1 VDNYASRIIDRSFLF
16 LTIILLVNYF
26 APSESVGQTESNQ
39 KSYELLP
46 APDAWYN
53 SVDGVRIGGRL
64 LGQVPGTFGDG
75 PHRLKAGLWLGT
87 KLPDHPVSYYFQ
99 FTEPISSISDFG
111 SEANVALESYY
122 RTGFQGHN
130 ISFNKRWQT
139 GFDEQNYKELSITVG
154 VEDRFDSEYLFYQ
167 QLWQNE
173 WLYLVSAN
181 IDITNHGILGRYGL
195 QVSADANV
203 AGEASSFLRTTLD
216 FQQRIKLSDSFTV
229 NGRLFTGLAT
239 NNTVPEYLYAQS
251 FKSPRFWMDN
261 GLTRARGTIP
271 PNWMGIG
278 NIQVTGGANLRG
290 YLKRDIQSLNQGLV
304 PLFTSLS
311 AVNLEVDYPNPLD
324 KAISNIPVLGGIMK
338 LSSYLFFDSATS
350 LGITNREQSKT
361 LSDAGLGFMFSFN
374 IPDYLGKSRGIAI
387 RYDLPLWL
395 SHPGSE
401 DHFKF
406 RNVIGLG
413 AVISL

>member
-1 VDNYASRIIDRSFLF
+1 
-16 LTIILLVNYF
+16 LTIILLVSWVT
-26 APSESVGQTESNQ
+26 PSESLGQTESSP

-53 SVDGVRIGGRL
+53 SVDGIRIGGRL

-87 KLPDHPVSYYFQ
+87 KLPDHPVSYYFR

-111 SEANVALESYY
+111 SEASVALESSY
-122 RTGFQGHN
+122 RTGFQSHN

-139 GFDEQNYKELSITVG
+139 GFDEQNYKELSIIFG

-195 QVSADANV
+195 QLSADANV

-239 NNTVPEYLYAQS
+239 NNTAPEYLYAQS

-278 NIQVTGGANLRG
+278 NIH
-290 YLKRDIQSLNQGLV
+290 
-304 PLFTSLS
+304 
-311 AVNLEVDYPNPLD
+311 E
-324 KAISNIPVLGGIMK
+324 
-338 LSSYLFFDSATS
+338 
-350 LGITNREQSKT
+350 
-361 LSDAGLGFMFSFN
+361 
-374 IPDYLGKSRGIAI
+374 
-387 RYDLPLWL
+387 
-395 SHPGSE
+395 
-401 DHFKF
+401 F
-406 RNVIGLG
+406 RN
-413 AVISL
+413 